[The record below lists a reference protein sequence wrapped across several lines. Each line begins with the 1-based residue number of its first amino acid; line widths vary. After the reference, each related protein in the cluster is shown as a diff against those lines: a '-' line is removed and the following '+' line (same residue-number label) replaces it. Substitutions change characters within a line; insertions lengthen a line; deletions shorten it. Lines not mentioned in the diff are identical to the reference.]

1 MVTLE
6 TGGAQQVGKRREN
19 RLSFLICDSKLD
31 KPVNDLTLKLLRTRV
46 RLPPSPPFWKHMTAF
61 VFTFLLVATLEI
73 VSKNR
78 NSEKDQR
85 KEETQEE

>member
-6 TGGAQQVGKRREN
+6 TGGAQQVDKRRDN

-46 RLPPSPPFWKHMTAF
+46 RLPPGPPFINYTQNNF
-61 VFTFLLVATLEI
+61 SILLADGGE
-73 VSKNR
+73 
-78 NSEKDQR
+78 
-85 KEETQEE
+85 

>member
-6 TGGAQQVGKRREN
+6 TGGAQQVDKRREN

-46 RLPPSPPFWKHMTAF
+46 RLPPGPPLFGDMNDFKYT
-61 VFTFLLVATLEI
+61 
-73 VSKNR
+73 
-78 NSEKDQR
+78 NSDG
-85 KEETQEE
+85 